1 VHKLLTFFNLQNDNK
16 LIKESQKIIYDSI
29 AINQV
34 FYVPMIAKVL
44 DMEES
49 QTYDCLDDEQVLKLA
64 SRKETLREQT
74 SFHTR
79 KH

>member
-49 QTYDCLDDEQVLKLA
+49 
-64 SRKETLREQT
+64 
-74 SFHTR
+74 
-79 KH
+79 